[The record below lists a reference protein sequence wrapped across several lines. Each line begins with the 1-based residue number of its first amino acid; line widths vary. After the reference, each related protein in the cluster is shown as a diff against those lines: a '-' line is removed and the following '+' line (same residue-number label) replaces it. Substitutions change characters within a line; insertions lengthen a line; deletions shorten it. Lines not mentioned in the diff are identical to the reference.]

1 MTDGERL
8 LVSHPA
14 FPDLLVSLQ
23 FGRLTES
30 EAVFLAQRV
39 EVHLL
44 VEWMPKGLINIALDI
59 HDRLYE
65 PL

>member
-1 MTDGERL
+1 M
-8 LVSHPA
+8 
-14 FPDLLVSLQ
+14 VSLQ